1 MAGSTSAA
9 ATAALTQVLSG
20 GTESDLQ
27 VLGDVPAR
35 GIGFLM
41 RVNNEQ
47 QQALIKTTILELIA
61 QNNEDRRQTH
71 EEFDKKVEELKRVMN
86 EVHDARM
93 TSERERASHDATIQA
108 ELAKADQFRTD
119 LADVELKMAAL
130 NSDILSSTARTQHE
144 LTDLL
149 SKSRTDFDKLVANVK
164 GEFVKVRGEMSEA
177 ATGMGFKPRSDK
189 PQGLVD
195 SRDFKVSMMP
205 ESCNAE
211 QFKKWRHDALVF
223 LEAHPKWAGAK
234 KILGYIRKA
243 VQVIDT
249 DAMFKAINDANS
261 ECNEETGSPVTDPD
275 HWTFLDRS
283 RELYQLLSVKLNS
296 SAFADFKDED
306 NMNGFELWRQLNKS
320 KDPIRQDIAF
330 HLELAI
336 QNMAT
341 TRENNFE
348 STYNRMLEIDKAA
361 KNYKS
366 VVGEAVDKQLLSRV
380 LYAVTDDD
388 TTALLDRDEKMCGK
402 DHEDFYVRFK
412 EWLNEKFEKQAGRTA
427 VRSHQRPRSSAMQVG
442 ALDAEAK
449 PQAEEPPPAAPGHDP
464 WATGAAD
471 PWACQPCG
479 DQGWGSGG
487 FIDAFGKGGKDRG
500 PMACWNCEGLG
511 HPSRLCPAPPGAA
524 KTGPRCSICNGFG
537 HVAQQCTSKGGGK
550 YTEPPKGGKG
560 KGAGDKGGKG
570 YGGNGGN
577 KGWKGKGWG
586 KSAIFMVER
595 GKECRHLRLG
605 PVRSFGE
612 IREERMQAR
621 HRRHHGCNS
630 RLGFIAWE
638 IGATAHRGGKHMGSL
653 EE

>member
-61 QNNEDRRQTH
+61 QNNEDPRQTH

-223 LEAHPKWAGAK
+223 LEAHPKW
-234 KILGYIRKA
+234 
-243 VQVIDT
+243 
-249 DAMFKAINDANS
+249 
-261 ECNEETGSPVTDPD
+261 
-275 HWTFLDRS
+275 
-283 RELYQLLSVKLNS
+283 
-296 SAFADFKDED
+296 
-306 NMNGFELWRQLNKS
+306 
-320 KDPIRQDIAF
+320 
-330 HLELAI
+330 
-336 QNMAT
+336 
-341 TRENNFE
+341 
-348 STYNRMLEIDKAA
+348 
-361 KNYKS
+361 
-366 VVGEAVDKQLLSRV
+366 
-380 LYAVTDDD
+380 
-388 TTALLDRDEKMCGK
+388 
-402 DHEDFYVRFK
+402 
-412 EWLNEKFEKQAGRTA
+412 
-427 VRSHQRPRSSAMQVG
+427 PR
-442 ALDAEAK
+442 
-449 PQAEEPPPAAPGHDP
+449 
-464 WATGAAD
+464 
-471 PWACQPCG
+471 
-479 DQGWGSGG
+479 
-487 FIDAFGKGGKDRG
+487 
-500 PMACWNCEGLG
+500 
-511 HPSRLCPAPPGAA
+511 
-524 KTGPRCSICNGFG
+524 
-537 HVAQQCTSKGGGK
+537 
-550 YTEPPKGGKG
+550 
-560 KGAGDKGGKG
+560 
-570 YGGNGGN
+570 
-577 KGWKGKGWG
+577 
-586 KSAIFMVER
+586 
-595 GKECRHLRLG
+595 
-605 PVRSFGE
+605 
-612 IREERMQAR
+612 
-621 HRRHHGCNS
+621 
-630 RLGFIAWE
+630 
-638 IGATAHRGGKHMGSL
+638 
-653 EE
+653 